1 MKKILSLLACVIMI
15 CALATTVMAATVT
28 MDVSET
34 DVQVGTEITITVSVK
49 GAEDAKYAAVA
60 VTIPDTLEY
69 VEGSGKWLFTG
80 GMMNDYDENTNKGIY
95 SYTQTTDMNGDI
107 FEITLKAVEEAEEAQ
122 DVSINVQY
130 KNGSTEILNET
141 VTEAIDVFKP
151 AITGVKFAKAVYE
164 YTYDGTEK
172 AVEVTGLG
180 NGMTVE
186 YDGTNVATDAGEYEV
201 TAVVTKEGYKDLEL
215 SATIVI
221 NPKTVEITGLKAE
234 DKVYDTTIEAL
245 ITGGELKGVI
255 EGDDVD
261 ANFPVVGEFASANVG
276 TRIAVTYE
284 EIALS
289 GDDAANYELKAQPAL
304 TAKITACPVTI
315 TTHAVKSSIL
325 EGQDEPENNYYY
337 EVEPA
342 FAEDELDISVAR
354 EPGTAKKD
362 YLINATYDKN
372 NKNYTVTVIKGV
384 FSIDDKYTQEVVIP
398 TVGELVYGDE
408 DFNVTV
414 TPDPESGIIDFT
426 YESTNEDVVVVDVNG
441 VVSIVGAG
449 EASIII
455 TSESNDSYKAL
466 NVGIPVVVAPM
477 TITEIADIYYDSN
490 DELVIALEDG
500 TEIKVDLTGAT
511 VELDE
516 NDEVTLT
523 DIALLSGNFVLDDEI
538 EIPTFV
544 APDYMIITVESEETE
559 NGFIDGVGRYLIG
572 SEVTLIAVPSIGY
585 KVKSFSI
592 INTADGEEYT
602 DSLSPVNNEFVFI
615 ATVDVTATAEFAKKG
630 TSTIISA
637 PGSDKKPGTGTTAG
651 KTASQIILT
660 IGSVEAQ
667 VYGET
672 VANDVAPIIV
682 NDRTMLPARFV
693 AESLGAYVAWDEA
706 QRKVTIHKNLTMIEI
721 YIDSDIAYI
730 NGNPVTLDSPAFIRN
745 DRTYTPIRF
754 IAEALGATV
763 EWNELLRQVI
773 ITRN

>member
-1 MKKILSLLACVIMI
+1 MKRIISLFACVVMI
-15 CALATTVMAATVT
+15 FAMATSVIAANNVSIDASATTVKVGDTVT
-28 MDVSET
+28 L
-34 DVQVGTEITITVSVK
+34 TVSVD
-49 GAEDAKYAAVA
+49 GTENASSAFVGVEFTDCFELVSAEWLLTGGTPDYNTTNNEGIYFYMAPSNMNGEVFELTLEAVA
-60 VTIPDTLEY
+60 
-69 VEGSGKWLFTG
+69 
-80 GMMNDYDENTNKGIY
+80 
-95 SYTQTTDMNGDI
+95 
-107 FEITLKAVEEAEEAQ
+107 EAEVEQ
-122 DVSINVQY
+122 DVNITVEY
-130 KNGSTEILNET
+130 KNGSTQVLAETET
-141 VTEAIDVFKP
+141 VAIGVFKP

-234 DKVYDTTIEAL
+234 DKVYDTTTEAL

-342 FAEDELDISVAR
+342 FADDELDISVAR

-414 TPDPESGIIDFT
+414 TPDPKSGIIDFT

-455 TSESNDSYKAL
+455 TSESNESYKAL
-466 NVGIPVVVAPM
+466 DEEIPIVVVPM
-477 TITEIADIYYDSN
+477 TITEIADIYYDG
-490 DELVIALEDG
+490 DELVIEIEDG
-500 TEIKVDLTGAT
+500 TKIPVDIANAT
-511 VELDE
+511 VEVDE
-516 NDEVTLT
+516 NDEVTLS
-523 DIALLSGNFVLDDEI
+523 DIALLNGNFALDEDV
-538 EIPTFV
+538 EIPTFI
-544 APDYMIITVESEETE
+544 APAEKLITVEAEETE
-559 NGFIDGVGRYLIG
+559 NGFIEGTGKYLIG
-572 SEVTLIAVPSIGY
+572 STVTITPVASTGY
-585 KVKSFSI
+585 KAKSVTVTDTLEGTEI
-592 INTADGEEYT
+592 VTAKTEDGEYT
-602 DSLSPVNNEFVFI
+602 FI
-615 ATVDVTATAEFAKKG
+615 ATVDATVTAEFAKKG
-630 TSTIISA
+630 TNSIISA
-637 PGSDKKPGTGTTAG
+637 PGSDKKPGTGTTAAN
-651 KTASQIILT
+651 KAASQIVLT

-693 AESLGAYVAWDEA
+693 AESLGAYVAWDNA

-730 NGNPVTLDSPAFIRN
+730 NGNPVTLDSPAFIQN

-763 EWNELLRQVI
+763 EWNELLRQVT